1 MSKDCSSGESGG
13 QDSSAGGSPGDGAVK
28 DVNASIYESKEPKK
42 IVRIITVMAYMFSV
56 SFVAIVLS
64 AYYIFLWEPP
74 NPRLMHANAIRLRAD
89 PQLNFL
95 RVELPSK
102 SHLEET
108 ISRDSS
114 SRNNNSIERTRE
126 RVQERTPDYDGFE
139 ESLTSLKTTL
149 AELIRERSNDNDSSS
164 IEQYFVIR
172 GNDENYEKIN
182 EKINSRWKNLRKSYN
197 STRNL
202 SDRREKKDELV
213 DTTLTDK
220 IIYNNSMDDQGR
232 NEEEEN
238 DKESKSKMQLPRK
251 MSAQNVVAS
260 ITRTLGTRE
269 KVQANEI
276 RFAGEERKDKLY
288 EPKHKKKL
296 VRVLTVIAYIIF
308 VSMAAILLSL
318 YYTYIWD
325 PENQAVR
332 TRAHKPD
339 CATIKTSD
347 SLTIASVS
355 YETQIEKVTA
365 KSTTNDTMD
374 DTTEISITTLRD
386 KSLLQILTETIK
398 SKEVLPYASS
408 SVASTDLQMVDVV
421 TITEPYDENISRN

>member
-1 MSKDCSSGESGG
+1 
-13 QDSSAGGSPGDGAVK
+13 
-28 DVNASIYESKEPKK
+28 
-42 IVRIITVMAYMFSV
+42 
-56 SFVAIVLS
+56 
-64 AYYIFLWEPP
+64 
-74 NPRLMHANAIRLRAD
+74 
-89 PQLNFL
+89 
-95 RVELPSK
+95 
-102 SHLEET
+102 
-108 ISRDSS
+108 
-114 SRNNNSIERTRE
+114 
-126 RVQERTPDYDGFE
+126 
-139 ESLTSLKTTL
+139 
-149 AELIRERSNDNDSSS
+149 
-164 IEQYFVIR
+164 
-172 GNDENYEKIN
+172 
-182 EKINSRWKNLRKSYN
+182 
-197 STRNL
+197 
-202 SDRREKKDELV
+202 
-213 DTTLTDK
+213 
-220 IIYNNSMDDQGR
+220 
-232 NEEEEN
+232 
-238 DKESKSKMQLPRK
+238 MQLPRK

-365 KSTTNDTMD
+365 KSTTTNDTTN
-374 DTTEISITTLRD
+374 DTTEMSITTLRD